1 MRIFIA
7 IVFVHVIL
15 NGIAQIGTGQ
25 WRMHVPNRSANDVVI
40 RGEQVYTAYGNGLL
54 EVDIPTGEKS
64 LWTAVNSLSDINI
77 TCLGQ
82 DQSKEFV
89 FVGYDNGNID
99 KIDGSRV
106 VNIPAVRLAQ
116 IQGNKRI
123 NKIVPYGNFIY
134 LATGFSIIKL
144 DPEKDEVKETFY
156 PTADGTG
163 IIDVAFKGDSI
174 FAMTENRVLRA
185 KLSNFALADPT
196 QWQEDAR
203 IPNLASNGYGGI
215 EVINDFFFIHFK
227 NNDYGKDTVY
237 RITETGFRTYVSNTT
252 LDNEINHISQENN
265 TLNIY
270 ADGLITNH
278 DSNGAIQYSYSTYL
292 LGQWIYPV
300 HGASLNGVLWVA
312 DKNQGLLRMDSE
324 YGFTRFGFDGPPKN
338 EFYSMDW
345 QDGKLAVAGGG
356 ISSIANTFSGSGIYL
371 FEDESWKLFD
381 RDNMN
386 MWNGQNIW
394 DFLSVSIDPTN
405 TNRMAV
411 GSYSEIPVSIMENG
425 TQVTDT
431 FTPLNSTL
439 ESTPLNSDWS
449 LVSSLQYDEDGNL
462 WVLNGFADRPLNVYT
477 KEGLWYNFDC
487 GGSLSNK
494 FSRKMVIDYQG
505 NKWFSMEGSGLYGYN
520 NGGTIA
526 DPSDDQRIFLNTG
539 ENSGNLPSK
548 SVTALAVDFDNELWI
563 GTDNGF
569 AVLYN
574 SEGAFGASP
583 GEYDA
588 DRIKV
593 QFEGNVE
600 YVLGNTNVTDIEVD
614 GGNRKWFA
622 TANSG
627 IILLSA
633 DGLEIIE
640 QHTTE
645 NSPLTSNNIL
655 DLELDQQTGE
665 LFIVTDKGLISYRTN
680 ATYQDA
686 DYSNV
691 TVFPNPL
698 RPEYQGPVT
707 IQGIQ
712 YNSDVKITDIAGNLV
727 YKTVSNGGTASWNG
741 QNLNGEDVKT
751 GVYLIWT
758 ASIDGEGKKV
768 GKVLV
773 VR

>member
-1 MRIFIA
+1 MRTFLFLA
-7 IVFVHVIL
+7 GALFLHNVA
-15 NGIAQIGTGQ
+15 AQIGTGQ
-25 WRMHVPNRSANDVVI
+25 WRMHVPNRSAIDVIV
-40 RGEQVYTAYGNGLL
+40 RGDQVFSAFGNGLL
-54 EVDIPTGEKS
+54 EVDIPSGEKS
-64 LWTAVNSLSDINI
+64 LWTTVSILSDINI
-77 TCLGQ
+77 TCLGM
-82 DQSKEFV
+82 DGSKQYV

-99 KIDGSRV
+99 KIDGSTV
-106 VNIPAVRLAQ
+106 INIPSIRLAQ

-123 NKIVPYGNFIY
+123 NKIVPYGDFVY
-134 LATGFSIIKL
+134 LATGFSVIKL
-144 DPEKDEVKETFY
+144 DPLKDEVKETFY

-163 IIDVAFKGDSI
+163 ILDIAFKGDSI
-174 FAMTENRVLRA
+174 FAMTENRLLRA
-185 KLSNFALADPT
+185 KLSNFALADPN
-196 QWQEDAR
+196 QWQEDTR
-203 IPNLASNGYGGI
+203 IPVLSSNSYGGLEI
-215 EVINDFFFIHFK
+215 IDDLLFVHFK
-227 NNDYGKDTVY
+227 HSDYGKDTVF
-237 RITETGFRTYVSNTT
+237 RITETGSVNYATDNS
-252 LDNEINHISQENN
+252 LDIEVNSIATENN
-265 TLNIY
+265 NLCIFS
-270 ADGLITNH
+270 DGLITNNG
-278 DSNGAIQYSYSTYL
+278 SNGQLLYSFSSYL
-292 LGQWIYPV
+292 LGQWISPV
-300 HGASLNGVLWVA
+300 NGATKNGTSWIA
-312 DKNQGLLRMDSE
+312 DKTLGLIRMDSE
-324 YGFTRFGFDGPPKN
+324 YGFTRFGFEGPAKN
-338 EFYSMDW
+338 EFCSMDW
-345 QDGKLAVAGGG
+345 HDGKLAIAGGG
-356 ISSIANTFSGSGIYL
+356 ISSIANTFSGSGVQL
-371 FEDESWKLFD
+371 LEEESWKLYD

-386 MWNGQNIW
+386 LWNGQNIW

-405 TNRMAV
+405 SNRMAV
-411 GSYSEIPVSIMENG
+411 GTYSEIPVSIIENG
-425 TQVTDT
+425 IQVTDT

-439 ESTPLNSDWS
+439 ESTPLNSSWS
-449 LVSSLQYDEDGNL
+449 LVSSVQYDEDGNL
-462 WVLNGFADRPLNVYT
+462 WALNGFTEKPLNVYT
-477 KEGLWYNFDC
+477 KDGLWYNFDC
-487 GGSLSNK
+487 GSGLGNK

-505 NKWFSMEGSGLYGYN
+505 NKWFSMEGAGLYGYKH
-520 NGGTIA
+520 GSSIA

-574 SEGAFGASP
+574 SEGAFGASQ

-600 YVLGNTNVTDIEVD
+600 YVLGNTNITDIEVD

-645 NSPLTSNNIL
+645 NSPLISNNII
-655 DLELDQQTGE
+655 DLELNQQTGE
-665 LFIVTDKGLISYRTN
+665 LFIVTDKGLVSYRTN

-698 RPEYQGPVT
+698 RPEYHGPVT

-727 YKTVSNGGTASWNG
+727 YKTESNGGTASWNG
-741 QNLNGEDVKT
+741 KNLNGEDVTT

-758 ASIDGEGKKV
+758 ASIDGDGKKV